1 MSSHKLVHLMFKS
14 LAPSRLIRSTIS
26 RNESSVQKMLCKII
40 SESCQIHVYGRIQM
54 NETNEKLS
62 VGTSVMTAP
71 KAKAEEIDQVKKCAY

>member
-1 MSSHKLVHLMFKS
+1 
-14 LAPSRLIRSTIS
+14 
-26 RNESSVQKMLCKII
+26 
-40 SESCQIHVYGRIQM
+40 M